1 MSPVGWLQV
10 RVIEVD
16 WMEEKLRPVGEKGGT
31 KAQRGRREVV
41 YCKKFINNII
51 KLISTVHSYSKHDQI

>member
-16 WMEEKLRPVGEKGGT
+16 WMEEWLRPVGVVGG
-31 KAQRGRREVV
+31 AE
-41 YCKKFINNII
+41 
-51 KLISTVHSYSKHDQI
+51 

>member
-16 WMEEKLRPVGEKGGT
+16 CMEEKLRPVGVEGGS
-31 KAQRGRREVV
+31 E
-41 YCKKFINNII
+41 F
-51 KLISTVHSYSKHDQI
+51 